1 MTRSIT
7 TLAAIGAGAA
17 CLTLGACDT
26 PATTQRE
33 PMQQVDVHIDNPDQG
48 RTASGNQASSANQA
62 PATWM
67 SEPTP
72 TANQTAGSPPP
83 AVREEPASNP
93 APDPT
98 PAIHAAP
105 AEQLA
110 PEKWWLLTPEP
121 QQGRIRVV
129 AKGEAAT
136 LVEARQN
143 AVDNGRA
150 SLARLRGSPPA
161 DTEFERSQPLRRTD
175 GTYEFYVLI
184 SCDR

>member
-1 MTRSIT
+1 MTRSMT
-7 TLAAIGAGAA
+7 TLAAIGSGAA

-26 PATTQRE
+26 PPTTQHE
-33 PMQQVDVHIDNPDQG
+33 PMQQVDVQIDNPNQG
-48 RTASGNQASSANQA
+48 RTASANQSSGTTA

-72 TANQTAGSPPP
+72 TAEQTMGSPPP
-83 AVREEPASNP
+83 AAREEP

-98 PAIHAAP
+98 PEMRPAP
-105 AEQLA
+105 PEQLA